1 MKRALRNVFGVMLLS
16 LAIVVTQIPVKPAE
30 AANDASEF
38 QLDGSTLVKYTGT
51 ASTVSVP
58 DTVKKIGEEAFADNT
73 NVNTVKIPKGVETIA
88 YGAFSYCTQLKKVSL
103 PDTIVTIGNAAF
115 ANCTSL
121 SSISLGAEVESLGT
135 GVFAG
140 CTSLKNVTI
149 NKNNSR
155 YTSQKGVIYDKEQTV
170 IYQYCPGKTDASYS
184 MPSTVKDIKK
194 YAFWGCE
201 NLKKVTLNTDFA
213 AIPEY
218 AFSNCRSLEEIMLSY
233 AVKSIEAKAFEDC
246 VGLTSLE
253 LPPSIN
259 RIHETAFDG
268 CNNLTLN
275 GDEGTIAG
283 DFAGEF
289 NAREKSVQA
298 EYEDIHNQEEITN
311 QNTQQEEPVVA
322 EESSQS
328 ESQDAGILLG
338 SSTVVGNQA
347 VVFIDNSAQTIN
359 SGGQPTENQA
369 GEVSVNGPKA
379 EGEELPESG
388 GTAQNAESEND
399 GKGIRISKYILT
411 KDGILADQAFYKD
424 RGLTAYT
431 IPQGTT
437 QIGEFSFARSG
448 LTAIDIPEGV
458 TEIGYGAFYHCDDL
472 NQISLPSTIEK
483 VAPEAFEK
491 TGWIENWKKSGSSK
505 FLTAGNGILF
515 AYNGTEANVIVPEG
529 ISMIA
534 PNVFKGHTEINTVVL
549 PDSVL
554 RVGEGAFEGCTNLS
568 QVSGGTYL
576 KHIEDRAFAG
586 CPLDTA
592 RIPDGI
598 ESIGLRAFDFTGTD
612 KSQDEKTAVF
622 HGTIPQITYEKTA
635 QRLSNEEYRQR
646 ALNDVSFAAINMD
659 VGMDALQNT
668 VLDGSLYG
676 FKGVIV
682 SIDSETDKT
691 AVVRGTTLTEEELA
705 YFEMPATIEIYGRQY
720 ILSGNGQL
728 SELASANEGSGY
740 QNDGTVLIMNKV
752 AEMDTG
758 SMSASLGSGAQGA
771 YYLSISKSDEA
782 FQRLSDAYR
791 FAFEAEPPA
800 NLKAFDL
807 SLYEEESKVSIEK
820 LGRQAVTVTMPIPAG
835 LENGT
840 LYILCSDAN
849 GQLEDVAY
857 RLNTSGETPTVTF
870 STGHFSDFGFYSLGG
885 GTLYAESRVS
895 GGQAVV
901 SSYSVLDD
909 SPDTGDGLHPKWF
922 LAGGLLFAALAL
934 FFYKKAPKLH
944 K

>member
-1 MKRALRNVFGVMLLS
+1 MKRALRNIFGVMLLS

-275 GDEGTIAG
+275 GNEGTIAG
-283 DFAGEF
+283 EFAGAF

-298 EYEDIHNQEEITN
+298 EYEDIRNQDKITAP
-311 QNTQQEEPVVA
+311 NTQQEEPVGT
-322 EESSQS
+322 EESSQT

-338 SSTVVGNQA
+338 SSAVVGNQA
-347 VVFIDNSAQTIN
+347 VVFIDNSAQTIT
-359 SGGQPTENQA
+359 SGSRPTANQA
-369 GEVSVNGPKA
+369 GEVQINGPKA
-379 EGEELPESG
+379 EGEELPGSG
-388 GTAQNAESEND
+388 ENTVNAESENA
-399 GKGIRISKYILT
+399 GKGIRIPKYILT
-411 KDGILADQAFYKD
+411 EEGILADQAFYKD
-424 RGLTAYT
+424 SGLTACT

-437 QIGEFSFARSG
+437 QIGEFAFARSA
-448 LTAIDIPEGV
+448 LTAVTIPEGV

-491 TGWIENWKKSGSSK
+491 TGWIENWKKSGSSR
-505 FLTAGNGILF
+505 FLTAGSGILF
-515 AYNGTEANVIVPEG
+515 AYNGTEANVAVPEG
-529 ISMIA
+529 IKIIA

-549 PDSVL
+549 PDSVVT
-554 RVGEGAFEGCTNLS
+554 VGEGAFEDCTNLS

-622 HGTIPQITYEKTA
+622 HGAIPQIAYEKTA

-646 ALNDVSFAAINMD
+646 ALNDVSFAVINMD
-659 VGMDALQNT
+659 IGMEDLKDT

-720 ILSGNGQL
+720 ILSGIGQL
-728 SELASANEGSGY
+728 GDLVFANKESGY
-740 QNDGTVLIMNKV
+740 QNDGAVLIMNKV

-758 SMSASLGSGAQGA
+758 SMSASLSPGVQGA

-782 FQRLSDAYR
+782 FQRLSAAYR

-800 NLKAFDL
+800 NLRAFDL
-807 SLYEEESKVSIEK
+807 SFYEEKSKISIEK
-820 LGRQAVTVTMPIPAG
+820 LGRQAVTVTMPVPAG

-840 LYILCSDAN
+840 LYILCTDAN
-849 GQLEDVAY
+849 GQLEDVTY
-857 RLNTSGETPTVTF
+857 HLDTSGETPTVTF

-885 GTLYAESRVS
+885 GTLYAESRVN

-909 SPDTGDGLHPKWF
+909 SPDTGDEIHPKWF

-934 FFYKKAPKLH
+934 FFYRRAPKLH